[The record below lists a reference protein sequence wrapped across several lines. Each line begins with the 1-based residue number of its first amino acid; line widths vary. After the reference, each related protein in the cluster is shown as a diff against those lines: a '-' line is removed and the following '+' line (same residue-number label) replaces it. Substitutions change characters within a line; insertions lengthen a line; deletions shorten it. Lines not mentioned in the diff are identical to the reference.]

1 MHKSKKE
8 ALTYADDLGDLTEFT
23 GHTYKNVASYLLSCG
38 FEYLE
43 CNFKYRKVF
52 NDYEKQRCI
61 LIDLFD
67 DTTAEKGR
75 VEFMLLCNKIYK
87 R

>member
-1 MHKSKKE
+1 MRKSSKE
-8 ALTYADDLGDLTEFT
+8 ALTYANDLGDLTEFI

-43 CNFKYRKVF
+43 CCFKYRKVF
-52 NDYEKQRCI
+52 NDRENNRSI
-61 LIDLFD
+61 LIDLYD
-67 DTTAEKGR
+67 ETTELKGR
-75 VEFMLLCNKIYK
+75 VEYMIVCNNIYK

>member
-1 MHKSKKE
+1 MDKLKKE
-8 ALTYADDLGDLTEFT
+8 ARTYAEDLGDLNEFI
-23 GHTYKNVASYLLSCG
+23 GHSYKNVASYILSCG

-52 NDYEKQRCI
+52 NDYDNNRCI

-67 DTTAEKGR
+67 DMTSDKGR
-75 VEFMLLCNKIYK
+75 VEFMIVCNNIYK

>member
-1 MHKSKKE
+1 MNKSKKE
-8 ALTYADDLGDLTEFT
+8 AITYAEDLGDLTEFI

-52 NDYEKQRCI
+52 NDYDNNRCI

-67 DTTAEKGR
+67 DEKDR
-75 VEFMLLCNKIYK
+75 IEFMIICNNIYK

>member
-1 MHKSKKE
+1 MDKSKKE
-8 ALTYADDLGDLTEFT
+8 ALTYAEDLGDLTEFI
-23 GHTYKNVASYLLSCG
+23 GHTYKNVASYILSCG
-38 FEYLE
+38 FDYLE

-52 NDYEKQRCI
+52 NDYANNRCI

-67 DTTAEKGR
+67 DGKDR
-75 VEFMLLCNKIYK
+75 VEFMIICNNIYK

>member
-1 MHKSKKE
+1 MDKYKKE
-8 ALTYADDLGDLTEFT
+8 ALTYANDLGDLTEFI
-23 GHTYKNVASYLLSCG
+23 GHTYKNVASYVLSFG

-52 NDYEKQRCI
+52 NDHENNRSI
-61 LIDLFD
+61 LIDLYD
-67 DTTAEKGR
+67 ETTDLKGR
-75 VEFMLLCNKIYK
+75 VEYMIVCNSIYK

>member
-1 MHKSKKE
+1 MNKSKKE
-8 ALTYADDLGDLTEFT
+8 ALTYANDLGDLTEFI
-23 GHTYKNVASYLLSCG
+23 GHTYKNVASYILSCG

-52 NDYEKQRCI
+52 NDYDRNRCI
-61 LIDLFD
+61 LIDLYD
-67 DTTAEKGR
+67 ETTAEKGR
-75 VEFMLLCNKIYK
+75 VEYMIVCNNIYK